1 MIIASKMK
9 AAAGRAREGVRRRK
23 STKGS
28 DGENEAE
35 PASAP
40 AAAAAPAAAE
50 APAAATP
57 GDKISKMYAIHQVK
71 ALLRS
76 KFGKRCAPGIASPRV
91 SEA

>member
-40 AAAAAPAAAE
+40 AAAE
-50 APAAATP
+50 APAASTP